1 MINYEIHQN
10 KKIVAIQKDPFL
22 DFELLDSILF
32 EIKDIVGDFSIVIME
47 MGESFES
54 VAYGYRVF
62 FDILKKYNI
71 KNRIVILSESESP
84 EYINWINEF
93 GWDIVTYY
101 GFFDTID
108 MDVHRTNPEAR
119 WMQQNHIPNWIYK
132 KVPTIKTE
140 LFKKKFLTLNRSFRN
155 KQHEHRIDLYN
166 HLKSSNLLNESY
178 ASFKFIPEFDNN
190 FGEECNWEDIRDNL
204 NHYLH
209 KESMFIWD
217 DAFLQIVSES
227 RTYPHEIKLVT
238 RNSPD
243 IELEF
248 KSDYF
253 TEKTTKAIA
262 SNMPFVIIGV
272 SGILKRLHKIGFKT
286 FGEFWDESYDEIEDY
301 SERFEKIKEIINWVA
316 SKDLKELTDIYN
328 KMIPIFEHN
337 KMVLNNIPEI
347 NKQAVTKYIPQ
358 FFNEKN
364 EII

>member
-1 MINYEIHQN
+1 MIHYEIHQN
-10 KKIVAIQKDPFL
+10 KKIVTIHKSVFL

-32 EIKDIVGDFSIVIME
+32 EIKDIDIDFTIAIVE
-47 MGESFES
+47 LGESFES
-54 VAYGYRVF
+54 VAYGYRIF
-62 FDILKKYNI
+62 FDTLKKYNI
-71 KNRIVILSESESP
+71 KNQIVILSESASI

-93 GWDIVTYY
+93 NWKLVTYS
-101 GFFDTID
+101 GFFDSID
-108 MDVHRTNPEAR
+108 LDDHRENPEAR
-119 WMQQNHIPNWIYK
+119 WMEQNHIPAWIYK
-132 KVPTIKTE
+132 KVPTIKTKPFE
-140 LFKKKFLTLNRSFRN
+140 KKFLTLNRSFRDG
-155 KQHEHRIDLYN
+155 QHEHRLDLYN
-166 HLKSSNLLNESY
+166 HLKNNDLLNQSY

-190 FGEECNWEDIRDNL
+190 FGEQCNWEDIRDNL

-227 RTYPHEIKLVT
+227 RTYPHRIKVVT
-238 RNSPD
+238 GNSPD

-286 FGEFWDESYDEIEDY
+286 FGEFWDESYDDIEDY
-301 SERFEKIKEIINWVA
+301 SERFEKIKQIINWVA
-316 SKDLKELTDIYN
+316 SKDLNELTDIYN

-337 KMVLNNIPEI
+337 KRVLNGIPEI
-347 NKQAVTKYIPQ
+347 NKQAALKYMPL
-358 FFNEKN
+358 FFN
-364 EII
+364 